1 MDEVLEWGSPPHVPP
16 RQGGF
21 EVLQC
26 YKGLFTG
33 VISWFY
39 EVLHFLLK
47 CYIFSNAEWRGRGCR
62 PLTTDMPGQTTDY

>member
-1 MDEVLEWGSPPHVPP
+1 
-16 RQGGF
+16 
-21 EVLQC
+21 VLQC

-47 CYIFSNAEWRGRGCR
+47 CYILLNAEWRVRNSEGKDAKGTNVKTGSGLGRKVSVDG
-62 PLTTDMPGQTTDY
+62 GAYVHKVKN